1 MYHHVVHQDAIF
13 GTLPCSP
20 TPKYEIRRYCGP
32 QAPKKQ
38 DTSLDGGKIEFWGV
52 SLIMVVSC
60 VQLFIVSSC
69 HMTEFDPRSSSN
81 IRCKGGSCWQYNQ
94 TKFMGLGHD
103 LFALEQSECLL
114 PKMQAT

>member
-1 MYHHVVHQDAIF
+1 MQFLAHSHI
-13 GTLPCSP
+13 
-20 TPKYEIRRYCGP
+20 
-32 QAPKKQ
+32 APRPNTKSGDTVSIYIKTRVAQQ

-60 VQLFIVSSC
+60 VRLFIVFSC

-81 IRCKGGSCWQYNQ
+81 IRCKGGSCWQYDQ
-94 TKFMGLGHD
+94 TKFMGLGDD